1 MAVGTKRK
9 KAQMLILE
17 EVKKQL
23 LLQADRWGRTGY
35 YTPQK
40 MEEMETEACQRIR
53 SDLLA
58 ERSNLE
64 YELLAIKSSKK
75 DVDIKLSKLESYI
88 KRADRLMKRHDKNI
102 EKIIEKMT
110 VDRKKV
116 FGALNTVRM
125 KKEPLISVL
134 ISDN

>member
-9 KAQMLILE
+9 RAQMTILE

-23 LLQADRWGRTGY
+23 LLQAERWGRSGF

-40 MEEMETEACQRIR
+40 LEDMEFEACQRIR

-64 YELLAIKSSKK
+64 YELQAIKSSKK

-88 KRADRLMKRHDKNI
+88 RRADRLMKRHDRNI

-110 VDRKKV
+110 VEKKKV
-116 FGALNTVRM
+116 FGALGTVKMR
-125 KKEPLISVL
+125 KEPLISVL